1 MKNNLTSLREGLE
14 VDDGVRPFD
23 VRYDKQKSM
32 ILSLDCWW
40 KWTLERRGI
49 TF

>member
-1 MKNNLTSLREGLE
+1 MKNKLTSLREGLE
-14 VDDGVRPFD
+14 VDDGVRPFE

-32 ILSLDCWW
+32 ILSLDYWW
-40 KWTLERRGI
+40 KWTLERKGI